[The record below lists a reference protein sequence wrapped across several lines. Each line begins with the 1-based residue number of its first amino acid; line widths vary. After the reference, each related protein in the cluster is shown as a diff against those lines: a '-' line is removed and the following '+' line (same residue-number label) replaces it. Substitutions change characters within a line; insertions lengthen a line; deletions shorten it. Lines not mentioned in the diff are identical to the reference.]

1 MSDNT
6 LKRKIDDEESAEPL
20 LKRVALDEN
29 DNENPHPDVSSPV
42 QSPRNDGNDISVPLD
57 SLNEQDKKESEDVS
71 LQSAT
76 PSADNTNN
84 SPPTAA
90 NATENQSKPS
100 PPSTSPS
107 AQSPYSRSLV
117 LGQLDSLINAYNT
130 KNPSDNSQAP
140 SAPNPSASATYGS
153 SQPLGAT
160 NYGTSQPQS
169 ATNYGISQP
178 ATANYGASQQLGVTN
193 YGASRAYEPVPF
205 ASHLDYTSKPVPNH
219 QADRELDPTYV
230 SFRMYCPV
238 KEASY
243 VIGKRGDMINHLR
256 EKASARIQVS
266 ENIKDVQERIILVRG
281 PAENV
286 AKAFGL
292 ITRAILEEPE
302 DEPASIM
309 SRQYNLK
316 VLIPHPMVG
325 YIIGK
330 LGSKFREIEENSA
343 AKLKAAE
350 QPLPNSTD
358 RILSILGVAD
368 AIHIAIYYISQVII
382 EHKDILKKHNIVYY
396 APGNQPPVNTMGSL
410 PGSTYGNTN
419 MIGNGPMQG
428 GAPPQRSFD
437 YGRQARMAAPVHN
450 QPSNPVPTQQYTD
463 EHGNTMIGNV
473 ITSTPVPTGTGN
485 DKFSE
490 DVFVANVNIGSVI
503 GKGGNNIKQIRESS
517 GCSYV
522 KIEPDQ
528 HQTVMLGGGR
538 GLTSIR
544 RLTLT
549 GSLSLIQTAIYLIN
563 QRIMA
568 DQERNM

>member
-6 LKRKIDDEESAEPL
+6 LKRKIDEQEEEEPPVKRAALDDTSLKLPELEGPPSPVLGADSTEDETNKPSLNKPEPL
-20 LKRVALDEN
+20 
-29 DNENPHPDVSSPV
+29 NPSESDDDYQVEPPKEDSSKLTDKLTDVSPSV
-42 QSPRNDGNDISVPLD
+42 SVP
-57 SLNEQDKKESEDVS
+57 SH
-71 LQSAT
+71 SAP
-76 PSADNTNN
+76 PSTI
-84 SPPTAA
+84 SYP
-90 NATENQSKPS
+90 QPS
-100 PPSTSPS
+100 PPPASPPR
-107 AQSPYSRSLV
+107 QSPYSRSLA
-117 LGQLDSLINAYNT
+117 LGQLGSLINAYGT
-130 KNPSDNSQAP
+130 STPAINPITNSGVSQAIGTTT
-140 SAPNPSASATYGS
+140 S
-153 SQPLGAT
+153 
-160 NYGTSQPQS
+160 YGTSQ
-169 ATNYGISQP
+169 
-178 ATANYGASQQLGVTN
+178 
-193 YGASRAYEPVPF
+193 AYDPVPF
-205 ASHLDYTSKPVPNH
+205 ANHLDYTSRPMANH
-219 QADRELDPTYV
+219 QAERELDPTYV

-238 KEASY
+238 KEASF

-256 EKASARIQVS
+256 EKANARIQVS
-266 ENIKDVQERIILVRG
+266 ENIKDVQERIILVKG

-330 LGSKFREIEENSA
+330 GGSKFREIEENSA

-358 RILSILGVAD
+358 RVLSVLGVGD

-382 EHKDILKKHNIVYY
+382 EHKDILKKHKIVYY
-396 APGNQPPVNTMGSL
+396 TPGNNQLMNNTMGL
-410 PGSTYGNTN
+410 IPNNTYGNTGI
-419 MIGNGPMQG
+419 IGNDPIQG
-428 GAPPQRSFD
+428 GAPFQHNYQRQFQPS
-437 YGRQARMAAPVHN
+437 APSHN
-450 QPSNPVPTQQYTD
+450 QITTPVPTQLYTD
-463 EHGNTMIGNV
+463 EHGNTMIGDV
-473 ITSTPVPTGTGN
+473 ITSVPVPAGTGT

-490 DVFVANVNIGSVI
+490 DVFVANTNIGSVI

-528 HQTVMLGGGR
+528 HQTIMLGRGR

-544 RLTLT
+544 KLTLT
-549 GSLSLIQTAIYLIN
+549 GSINLIQTAIYLIN
-563 QRIMA
+563 QRIVA
-568 DQERNM
+568 DKERNM